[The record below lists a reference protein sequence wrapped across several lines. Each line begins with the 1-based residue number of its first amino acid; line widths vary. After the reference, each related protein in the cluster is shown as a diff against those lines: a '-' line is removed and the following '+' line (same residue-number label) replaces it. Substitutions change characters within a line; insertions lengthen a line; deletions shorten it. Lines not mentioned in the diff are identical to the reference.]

1 MPRQHVHNN
10 ILFPLLSFVCIS
22 WNNYRENSAASNI
35 WSTVIENNLH
45 THTHTWC
52 TRPWAEQGVQWC
64 DVQAALCVKAILR
77 QNIHYEWSRAFC
89 RGKAVSAG
97 GVQVSIFEK
106 SFDKLYLRNVRYT
119 LVPPCHFVLL
129 SFFVRK
135 PDNIQRKCV
144 FFCTHVFSE
153 SCCNIIALLLQAWRR
168 YDTDRSG
175 YIESN
180 ELKGKHNM
188 PNSASCSWLM

>member
-1 MPRQHVHNN
+1 MYTTTYCSHSSPSFAYLEIIIEKTARHRTSG
-10 ILFPLLSFVCIS
+10 PLWLKIT
-22 WNNYRENSAASNI
+22 Y
-35 WSTVIENNLH
+35 TH

-119 LVPPCHFVLL
+119 LVPPCHFILL

-180 ELKGKHNM
+180 ELKVKHNM